1 MNQGNSP
8 DIVKVSDL
16 DQFSE
21 TIGALNTLGF
31 TQNEV
36 TTDLISVSLGKL
48 ISKSIGERHCKSF
61 GCHSSSG

>member
-1 MNQGNSP
+1 MYVEFTDHQDKFRFLNQGNSP

-31 TQNEV
+31 TQGEV
-36 TTDLISVSLGKL
+36 KFQTLTKLQGADLI
-48 ISKSIGERHCKSF
+48 IF
-61 GCHSSSG
+61 